1 MLIKHKLYGIGLIL
15 CCSLIAVGIIS
26 SSTFNELSIK
36 LDAVVSNASL
46 NASNASA
53 SVVGLTEG
61 SEALNSSKQSMET
74 IVQGIE
80 GVNQR
85 SKLVSKKI
93 SEVNETLEDL
103 VLTIDDIAAEINDEE
118 TLELLEEIS
127 DEASDIG
134 ERLKREGLIN
144 LREASFSL
152 SQFSTQIS
160 EETAK
165 LNDVD
170 VLIKDQVQASVL
182 LQESS
187 SQIEGESR
195 QSLADIKVAE
205 WVILATLLVV
215 ICLALL
221 SVYVIITSTL
231 RPIQKT
237 QSLMEDIAQGEGDLT
252 KRLEVKGKDEIAQI
266 SEAFNLFASKMQ
278 RLLVDVSDSAA
289 MLKQET
295 DKTFTAMSEANSTIQ
310 GQQSQVEQV
319 VTAVNEMNTTSRS
332 VSENAQVAADSA
344 ATGKKRAYEGKAIA
358 YDARESTSILAAD
371 IQSSVEVI
379 HLLHEKS
386 ENINQMV
393 NVIRAIS
400 EQTNLL
406 ALNAAIEAARAGE
419 QGRGFAV
426 VADEVRALAA
436 QVDNSSTDIQHVID
450 EIRALT
456 DDAVRA
462 MESSKDK
469 TDATVSSNEKLDELL
484 NVITQSIQQT
494 DDMNIQTANA
504 SEEQSMVSEEIN
516 QRIVDIS
523 ELSRNTAKEVERVVA
538 TCGSLGEVSE
548 RLNAQLAQFK
558 IQ

>member
-1 MLIKHKLYGIGLIL
+1 
-15 CCSLIAVGIIS
+15 
-26 SSTFNELSIK
+26 
-36 LDAVVSNASL
+36 
-46 NASNASA
+46 
-53 SVVGLTEG
+53 
-61 SEALNSSKQSMET
+61 
-74 IVQGIE
+74 
-80 GVNQR
+80 
-85 SKLVSKKI
+85 
-93 SEVNETLEDL
+93 
-103 VLTIDDIAAEINDEE
+103 
-118 TLELLEEIS
+118 
-127 DEASDIG
+127 
-134 ERLKREGLIN
+134 
-144 LREASFSL
+144 
-152 SQFSTQIS
+152 
-160 EETAK
+160 
-165 LNDVD
+165 
-170 VLIKDQVQASVL
+170 
-182 LQESS
+182 
-187 SQIEGESR
+187 
-195 QSLADIKVAE
+195 
-205 WVILATLLVV
+205 
-215 ICLALL
+215 
-221 SVYVIITSTL
+221 
-231 RPIQKT
+231 
-237 QSLMEDIAQGEGDLT
+237 
-252 KRLEVKGKDEIAQI
+252 
-266 SEAFNLFASKMQ
+266 
-278 RLLVDVSDSAA
+278 LVDVSDSAA

-516 QRIVDIS
+516 QRIFDIS
-523 ELSRNTAKEVERVVA
+523 ELSRNTAKEVDRVVA